1 MLIQVGGL
9 PRSQST
15 CSQFWSWDTLC
26 MVSHGHANTW
36 GHIRL
41 WRGHPWLQKQIELT
55 FIAREYVSRYT
66 KPRNLMEDSIGLA
79 VSDTWVFVCCTAAVV
94 QLPRGAAT
102 RPDRY
107 WFKKK
112 GKKLGTDYALSVKY
126 TESLCCY
133 LCRVMR
139 STP

>member
-9 PRSQST
+9 PRSKSI
-15 CSQFWSWDTLC
+15 CSQFWSRNTFC
-26 MVSHGHANTW
+26 MVSYSTPNAW

-41 WRGHPWLQKQIELT
+41 WRGHPWLQKQLELT
-55 FIAREYVSRYT
+55 LITRERVSRYT
-66 KPRNLMEDSIGLA
+66 KSRNPMDDSIGLA
-79 VSDTWVFVCCTAAVV
+79 VSDTWVIFCCTAAAV
-94 QLPRGAAT
+94 QLPRGAGM

-112 GKKLGTDYALSVKY
+112 GKKLGTDYELSVKY

-133 LCRVMR
+133 LCRVMS
-139 STP
+139 STA